1 MLFFNTPQPGEVV
14 NEKEDIKDVEVP
26 KNTPAKGPKAVG
38 QAVPPR
44 CAMQGPTRGGPP
56 S

>member
-1 MLFFNTPQPGEVV
+1 MIFFLFFNTTQLGEVV
-14 NEKEDIKDVEVP
+14 NEKDVKVP

-38 QAVPPR
+38 QIVPPR

-56 S
+56 

>member
-1 MLFFNTPQPGEVV
+1 MIFLFFNTTQLGEVV
-14 NEKEDIKDVEVP
+14 NEKKDVKVP

-38 QAVPPR
+38 QIVPPR

-56 S
+56 